1 MDAQLIDSIKTIAK
15 NCIQE
20 SDPCTF
26 LFGTVESAA
35 PLKIRIDDKL
45 VLDRDALVIPRYL
58 TDHEQEIEA
67 EFDTETSGSPEH
79 KHPVNLATI
88 KIKVKNVLKS
98 GEKVIV
104 LRQQGGQKY
113 MVLDRCEEG

>member
-15 NCIQE
+15 NCIEE

-45 VLDRDALVIPRYL
+45 VLDGSTLVIP
-58 TDHEQEIEA
+58 IEA
-67 EFDTETSGSPEH
+67 EFDTETAGSPAHE
-79 KHPVNLATI
+79 HPVKLEKKKI
-88 KIKVKNVLKS
+88 KIKNALQS
-98 GEKVIV
+98 GEKVIMV
-104 LRQQGGQKY
+104 RQQGGQKY

>member
-15 NCIQE
+15 NCIEE

-26 LFGTVESAA
+26 LFGTVELAA

-45 VLDRDALVIPRYL
+45 VLDGSTLVIPRYL

-67 EFDTETSGSPEH
+67 EFDTETAGSPAHE
-79 KHPVNLATI
+79 HPVKLEKKKI
-88 KIKVKNVLKS
+88 KIKNALQS
-98 GEKVIV
+98 GEKVIMV
-104 LRQQGGQKY
+104 RQQGGQKY
-113 MVLDRCEEG
+113 MVLDRCEEE